1 MYKDHKGTGG
11 GVIMLGKQKCRIL
24 KQIRQRI
31 ADENDIP
38 YVTRECTFQGECRG
52 TCPRCESE
60 LQYLERQL
68 ALRTSIRKGVTVAAL
83 CAGMAG
89 MAFAATGCSS
99 SSSGPGTGTE
109 SNLPVA
115 HTTEDEPMDLTGEID
130 DASYYNTYGG
140 EDSTSGS
147 TAQNST
153 SESAAQ
159 NSTSK
164 DDARCASTENVSQD
178 DSIIGLTGEVA
189 YP

>member
-1 MYKDHKGTGG
+1 
-11 GVIMLGKQKCRIL
+11 MLGKQKCRIL

-115 HTTEDEPMDLTGEID
+115 HTMQEPFCLPARHNALDLTGEID

-164 DDARCASTENVSQD
+164 DDARCASTENASQD
-178 DSIIGLTGEVA
+178 DSIIELTGEVA